1 MRWHPTTALAAFGAR
16 GLCVVWGMSCDEG
29 ASRIV
34 WAGQSCWQ
42 QTVADLNGSSFV
54 ELWKRTSPRSRLPL
68 QETVCVQM
76 GKALE
81 KGQAK
86 IKWPRRRRLLKSSLI
101 ATFHIWPR
109 NQQNPNLLTKKL
121 LTQKSFAFL
130 NRVQV
135 LLS

>member
-1 MRWHPTTALAAFGAR
+1 
-16 GLCVVWGMSCDEG
+16 
-29 ASRIV
+29 
-34 WAGQSCWQ
+34 
-42 QTVADLNGSSFV
+42 
-54 ELWKRTSPRSRLPL
+54 
-68 QETVCVQM
+68 M

-101 ATFHIWPR
+101 ATLHIWPS